1 MQKRKISCTILAS
14 AVHLA
19 NKFYFLYQEIAC
31 KNGNSPDEK
40 GKNNVGGVSKVTNNS
55 LGF

>member
-1 MQKRKISCTILAS
+1 M
-14 AVHLA
+14 HLA

-55 LGF
+55 LGFWITRPEAI